1 MLVKRWLQDRATQ
14 MEEIARREAQR
25 VKDEKVS
32 ILNNAFFTVLPEADF
47 TYRYIIK
54 DALQLQVTEF

>member
-1 MLVKRWLQDRATQ
+1 MRAGRE
-14 MEEIARREAQR
+14 MARGQRSPDGRNGMKREAESVR
-25 VKDEKVS
+25 DEKVS
-32 ILNNAFFTVLPEADF
+32 ILNNAFFTILPDF